1 MHQVH
6 TGDPIA
12 TASPR
17 PAGATAAADN
27 VRIRPFTPAHT
38 AEWDAYVHA
47 HPHGSP
53 FHLTAW
59 KGSITDTFGYEPL
72 YLAAERNGAL
82 AGVLPLFAVR
92 NPLMGKALLSSP
104 FAVYGGPLADDDS
117 VKAAFAHHLHQLGHS
132 LGVQYVELRNAFPGQ
147 SLGFSPISRYVTFT
161 QDLGATPEAILES
174 IPRKTRRM
182 VRKSLAEGFTVHTG
196 TETPSPFEDLFSR
209 NLRRL
214 GTPAFPANHYRNLLK
229 YFAGSAE
236 IREIRLHG
244 RLAAAVFTFYFNHQV
259 LPYYGASDPAFN
271 PQAPNNFMYY
281 GLMCAAAARG
291 CTLFDFGRSK
301 RSGSGSYDFKAH
313 WGMVEREL
321 PYEMLLVRRKQLPD
335 FSPANPVFQWPIRIW
350 QRLPLPVTRAIGP
363 WLIRMVP

>member
-1 MHQVH
+1 MHQ
-6 TGDPIA
+6 TRTEDPIA
-12 TASPR
+12 NSPH
-17 PAGATAAADN
+17 PAAAPPDD
-27 VRIRPFTPAHT
+27 VRIHPFSPGRA

-59 KGSITDTFGYEPL
+59 KNSIAATFGYQPL

-82 AGVLPLFAVR
+82 AGILPLFAVR
-92 NPLMGKALLSSP
+92 NPLMGKALISSP

-117 VKAAFAHHLHQLGHS
+117 VKTAFAQHLRHLGHS
-132 LGVQYVELRNAFPGQ
+132 LGVQYVELRNAWPAQ
-147 SLGFSPISRYVTFT
+147 CLGFSPISRYVTFT
-161 QDLGATPEAILES
+161 QDLAANPDAILES

-196 TETPSPFEDLFSR
+196 TENPAPFEDLFSR
-209 NLRRL
+209 SLRRL
-214 GTPAFPANHYRNLLK
+214 GTPAFPAQHYRNLLK
-229 YFAGSAE
+229 FFAGSAE

-244 RLAAAVFTFYFNHQV
+244 RLAAAVLTFYFKNQV

-281 GLMCAAAARG
+281 DLMCSAAARG

-313 WGMVEREL
+313 WGMMEREL
-321 PYEMLLVRRKQLPD
+321 PYEMLLVRRKQLPN
-335 FSPANPVFQWPIRIW
+335 FSPANPAFHWPIRIW
-350 QRLPLPVTRAIGP
+350 QRLPLSVTRALGP
-363 WLIRMVP
+363 RLIRMVP